1 MRNIFIKRSYNIY
14 RGETVSRPFSKKI
27 KIEHI
32 SGSIVKSFIHFVFIV
47 CQAQSY
53 QNIETNLQAT
63 CVTSIVSSPLKLGG
77 GFLVFEFWTKRG
89 VMKKLFRNR
98 GLVESGVLLER
109 GVFPNCFISFSSE
122 KHNFITVGFF
132 LSGKYS
138 HL

>member
-32 SGSIVKSFIHFVFIV
+32 SGSIVKSFIHFVSIV

-63 CVTSIVSSPLKLGG
+63 CFTSIVSSPLKLEGAGG
-77 GFLVFEFWTKRG
+77 VLVFELWTKSG
-89 VMKKLFRNR
+89 VIKKLLRNR
-98 GLVESGVLLER
+98 GLVERGWGLLRKR
-109 GVFPNCFISFSSE
+109 GVFKLFYQFSFR
-122 KHNFITVGFF
+122 KACCHYYWIFYVW
-132 LSGKYS
+132 
-138 HL
+138 

>member
-32 SGSIVKSFIHFVFIV
+32 SGSIVKSFIHFVSIV

-63 CVTSIVSSPLKLGG
+63 CFTSIVSSPLKLEGAGG
-77 GFLVFEFWTKRG
+77 VLVFELWTKSG
-89 VMKKLFRNR
+89 VIKKLLRNR
-98 GLVESGVLLER
+98 GLVERGGGGLLRKR
-109 GVFPNCFISFSSE
+109 GVSKLFYQFSFR
-122 KHNFITVGFF
+122 KACCHYYWIFYVW
-132 LSGKYS
+132 
-138 HL
+138 